1 MNRGLKN
8 FNQPTSCSS
17 LSIKQDEQQFIFQY
31 MWLQYLRT
39 DAGRINY
46 INYIEN
52 IESYVSRTSPVE
64 LTEIK
69 DNKEKIKKFNKIY

>member
-46 INYIEN
+46 INYIEILN
-52 IESYVSRTSPVE
+52 HMYQEQA
-64 LTEIK
+64 LL
-69 DNKEKIKKFNKIY
+69 N

>member
-46 INYIEN
+46 INYIEILN
-52 IESYVSRTSPVE
+52 HM
-64 LTEIK
+64 
-69 DNKEKIKKFNKIY
+69 